1 MSTANSLIP
10 SSGSGGG
17 SPPSSNSAR
26 QELDNLLRRELRVSD
41 PRDARAVAA
50 ALMERYKNSPRA
62 RAIQTEAQGLPFS
75 TAPLVVAAVSAT
87 PSSSDG
93 EWGQAVNDV
102 ERSLE
107 ELTTNSLLTSV
118 LPELRGWAHAIR
130 GLIEEG
136 RDTVR
141 LALDVNQ
148 RDKAFGIRRS
158 LGDYARVARLVG
170 AATPSVNMN
179 YRKLAQGL
187 DEVAS
192 VLLVKMGE
200 VLANGSF
207 NGGRFIMQAPF
218 GELQARRDAVLHAL
232 RNLVGSTQ
240 QALGPN
246 DWPRGIDAYGELYR
260 SLEEQGQSDLRA
272 LLVENEISRMMDS
285 LIQRAARGEA
295 DGLRA
300 LGSTAQMDL
309 QRFRRM
315 VIVAQGIVDPESPP
329 LTAFLF
335 ALRLFADAFSASGGI
350 RLLRVARPALLFY
363 GLYGSQSG
371 DGESRAADAIL
382 SDLIT
387 QRGLLAQELDCRA
400 GCCDG
405 DEQSFTRT
413 IILDKLLYDLDRA
426 IDLYSLGKDGFSLP
440 ERRASAYAFLINTI
454 NNDNVIKVPDS
465 LLTVAKTLFPNLD
478 ELGNMEFAN
487 VRAGAIPEFQKVPNY
502 KELANTFINT
512 KIFPNDQKFSQ
523 RLAHYRRVDAYLKP
537 IQRELVMQD
546 AMEDQWERL
555 LESMAPGCVGHA
567 GLNQLRQKL
576 QKAALSINSDPGL
589 QDELQLPVNIETA
602 LDQLVNNTTT
612 KGYGRSKSLDD

>member
-1 MSTANSLIP
+1 MSTVNSLIP

-17 SPPSSNSAR
+17 SPPSNDSGKL
-26 QELDNLLRRELRVSD
+26 ELDNLLRRELRVSD

-50 ALMERYKNSPRA
+50 ALMERYGSTPRA
-62 RAIQTEAQGLPFS
+62 RAIETEAQGLPFS
-75 TAPLVVAAVSAT
+75 TAPVVLAPVSAS

-93 EWGQAVNDV
+93 EWGQAVDDV

-130 GLIEEG
+130 GLIAEG
-136 RDTVR
+136 RDAVR

-170 AATPSVNMN
+170 AATPSVNVN

-218 GELQARRDAVLHAL
+218 SELQARRDAVLHAL

-246 DWPRGIDAYGELYR
+246 DWPRGIDAYGALYG
-260 SLEEQGQSDLRA
+260 SLERQGQSDLRA
-272 LLVENEISRMMDS
+272 LLVENELARIMDS

-335 ALRLFADAFSASGGI
+335 ALRLFADAFEPSGGI

-371 DGESRAADAIL
+371 DADSQAADQIL
-382 SDLIT
+382 SSLIVK
-387 QRGLLAQELDCRA
+387 RGLLAQELDCEA

-405 DEQSFTRT
+405 DEKTFVRT
-413 IILDKLLYDLDRA
+413 IILDKILYDLDRA
-426 IDLYSLGKDGFSLP
+426 IDLYSLGNRGFALP
-440 ERRASAYAFLINTI
+440 ERRASAYAFLIDTI
-454 NNDNVIKVPDS
+454 AGEIQLPDS
-465 LLTVAKTLFPNLD
+465 LESVSELLNPNLGRYQNGD
-478 ELGNMEFAN
+478 FIEIKNGDLEIRQD
-487 VRAGAIPEFQKVPNY
+487 VCTY
-502 KELANTFINT
+502 KQLAECFICLKPKGQLT
-512 KIFPNDQKFSQ
+512 SGQ
-523 RLAHYRRVDAYLKP
+523 LAHYRRIQEYLKP
-537 IQRELVMQD
+537 IQLELAMQK

-555 LESMAPGCVGHA
+555 LESMAPGCVSQA
-567 GLNQLRQKL
+567 GLARIKQML
-576 QKAALSINSDPGL
+576 QKAAMSINGEAVL
-589 QDELQLPVNIETA
+589 RNELQLPVNLETA
-602 LDQLVNNTTT
+602 LDQLVNNTSTT
-612 KGYGRSKSLDD
+612 GDGRSRLLKAT